1 MTCACKEAVP
11 ESMYRGGG
19 GGGKKKRRGT
29 KRTKRTRKGTKRRK
43 RLSKKVGGGTNVNGG
58 TNLTGTIA
66 DGPDGTAFGK
76 MTGAQI
82 AGSHA
87 EINADVIHQGI

>member
-1 MTCACKEAVP
+1 MTCGCKEAVP
-11 ESMYRGGG
+11 ESMYR

-43 RLSKKVGGGTNVNGG
+43 RLSKKVYGG